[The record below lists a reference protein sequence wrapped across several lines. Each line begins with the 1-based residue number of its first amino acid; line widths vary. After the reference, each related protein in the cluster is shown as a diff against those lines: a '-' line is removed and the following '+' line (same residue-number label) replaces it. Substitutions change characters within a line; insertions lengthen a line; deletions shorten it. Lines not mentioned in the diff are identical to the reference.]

1 MLRLRQSLSLS
12 SPSLCPAPTCTTIR
26 SFSFYALNILKN
38 LISSTNSYSLF
49 SKIHSLRAFNMS
61 QFSTSI
67 QPFDKMPQRSLLSQN
82 THIQFVLDLLKFSNV
97 RPDII
102 TVVNVHCFTLKVGF
116 LVNLPTSTSL
126 LTAYSRTGD
135 FGSSWDLF
143 NETCNKDV
151 IFWNAMI
158 TASVENKCFSMAM
171 HFLVEMIEDGIGF
184 DSTTLLIV
192 VSALSF
198 LNFLK
203 QGGVIHGLS
212 IKAGMLSDSNLCN
225 ALMDMYAKRG
235 DLNSSEC
242 MFARMECRDIVSWNT
257 IVSGC
262 LHNGLPEKSLLY
274 FREMI
279 CCSGK
284 QVRPDNVSLS
294 CAISACLGELSFG
307 QVIHGL
313 GIKLG
318 YMDSSFISVANSLIS
333 LYSQCGDIQAAES
346 VFCGMTDKDI
356 ISWNAM
362 IDGFASNGK
371 IVEAFDLLHEMQ
383 LMGSV
388 QADTATVVSVIP
400 LCAELMLLRE
410 GRSIHGYAVRRLL
423 GYDILV
429 MNSLMDF
436 YSKCHNLTK
445 AKLLFNTIPLK
456 DLVSWNTMISGYSH
470 NGHSKEAQ
478 TLFKEML
485 HFCSHTSLSTL
496 LAILP
501 SSDSPEFLKFG
512 TQIHCWQLKLG
523 FSNNILAVNSLMHM
537 YINCGDLMAS
547 FSLLQKIFH
556 IGDTSCWN
564 TVIVACTH
572 NGHLREA
579 LKTFN
584 LMRQESNASH
594 DSITLV
600 NIISVCGILEQA
612 FQGRSLHGL
621 AVKSSMGPNTRV
633 QNSLIT
639 MYSRC
644 RDVESASLV
653 FRLMSNHNLCSWNCM
668 ISAFSQNRAEMKAFD
683 LFRCLP
689 FEHNEFTI
697 VSILSACTQL
707 GVIRHGKQIYGHVY
721 RFGLQENSFIS
732 AALVDMYSNCGRL
745 DSACKIFENSR
756 EKSDAAWN
764 SMISAFGYHG
774 EGIKAIEL
782 FHEMC
787 NSGIRPNKS
796 TFVSLL
802 SACSHSGLV
811 DEGLWYYRHM
821 LEEYEVEPVT
831 EHHVCLVDMLGR
843 SGKLHEA
850 YEFIMSMP
858 KQPEAGAWGAML
870 SACNYHGDTK
880 MGKKVAEILFELEPE
895 NVGYYISLS
904 NMYVACGRWKEAV
917 EIREIILNRNLRK
930 VAGYSLI
937 DVGF

>member
-1 MLRLRQSLSLS
+1 
-12 SPSLCPAPTCTTIR
+12 
-26 SFSFYALNILKN
+26 
-38 LISSTNSYSLF
+38 
-49 SKIHSLRAFNMS
+49 
-61 QFSTSI
+61 
-67 QPFDKMPQRSLLSQN
+67 MPQRGLLLQN
-82 THIQFVLDLLKFSNV
+82 THINCVLGLLKIFNGS
-97 RPDII
+97 PDTV

-116 LVNLPTSTSL
+116 LANLPTSTSL
-126 LTAYSRTGD
+126 LTAYSRAGD
-135 FGSSWDLF
+135 FRSSWDLF

-151 IFWNAMI
+151 IFWNAII
-158 TASVENKCFSMAM
+158 TASVENKCLSMAL
-171 HFLVEMIEDGIGF
+171 HFFVEMIEVGIGF

-192 VSALSF
+192 VSALSQ

-203 QGGVIHGLS
+203 QGGVVHCLS
-212 IKAGMLSDSNLCN
+212 VKAGMLSDCSLCN
-225 ALMDMYAKRG
+225 ALMDMYAKCG
-235 DLNSSEC
+235 ELNSSEC
-242 MFARMECRDIVSWNT
+242 MFAGMECRDIVSWNT

-262 LHNGLPEKSLLY
+262 LHNDHPEKSLLY
-274 FREMI
+274 FREMT
-279 CCSGK
+279 CCSGE
-284 QVRPDNVSLS
+284 QVRPDNTSLS
-294 CAISACLGELSFG
+294 CVISACLGKLSYG

-318 YMDSSFISVANSLIS
+318 YVDSSYISVANSLIS
-333 LYSQCGDIQAAES
+333 LYSECGNIQAAES
-346 VFCGMTDKDI
+346 VFCEMTHKDI

-371 IVEAFDLLHEMQ
+371 IEEAFDFLHEMQ

-388 QADTATVVSVIP
+388 RADMATVVSVIP
-400 LCAELMLLRE
+400 RCAELMLSRE
-410 GRSIHGYAVRRLL
+410 GRSVHGYAIRRLM

-436 YSKCHNLTK
+436 YSKCNNLAK
-445 AKLLFNTIPLK
+445 AKLLFNTIPTK

-478 TLFKEML
+478 NLFKEML
-485 HFCSHTSLSTL
+485 HFCSYFSLSTL

-501 SSDSPEFLKFG
+501 SCDSPEFLKFG
-512 TQIHCWQLKLG
+512 TQIHCWQLQLG

-547 FSLLQKIFH
+547 YSLLQKISH

-579 LKTFN
+579 LETFN

-600 NIISVCGILEQA
+600 NVISVCGILQLA

-621 AVKSSMGPNTRV
+621 AVKSSIILDTRV

-644 RDVESASLV
+644 KDVESASLV
-653 FRLMSNHNLCSWNCM
+653 FKFMSNHNSCSWNCM
-668 ISAFSQNRAEMKAFD
+668 ISAFSQNKAEMKAFD
-683 LFRCLP
+683 LFCRLK
-689 FEHNEFTI
+689 FEHNGFTI

-707 GVIRHGKQIYGHVY
+707 GVISHGKQIHGHVY
-721 RFGLQENSFIS
+721 RLGFQKNSFIS

-745 DSACKIFENSR
+745 DIACKIFENSR

-764 SMISAFGYHG
+764 SMISAYGYHSR
-774 EGIKAIEL
+774 GIKAIEL

-811 DEGLWYYRHM
+811 NEGLWYYRHM
-821 LEEYEVEPVT
+821 LEKYEVKPVT
-831 EHHVCLVDMLGR
+831 DHHVCLVDMLGR

-858 KQPEAGAWGAML
+858 TQPEAGVWGAML
-870 SACNYHGDTK
+870 SACNYHGDTQ
-880 MGKKVAEILFELEPE
+880 MGKKVAELLFELEPE

-904 NMYVACGRWKEAV
+904 NMYVASGRWKDAV
-917 EIREIILNRNLRK
+917 EIREIIQNKNLRK
-930 VAGYSLI
+930 IAGYSLI
-937 DVGF
+937 DVGFK